1 MFCTRFCA
9 VCHNQ
14 NLSQFPPSRY
24 TWAWGGITA
33 FAPPAR
39 KSEENPDG
47 RSSRG
52 TMGTEMGAAV
62 EPAAQ
67 DDVMVFGGE
76 KRNMAMG
83 IAMFGAGAAAFI
95 SGLTDTF
102 FAEAIAWTFM
112 LWGIFF
118 IYGDLLLT
126 TRRFEVRE
134 DGLTPQKSLPPVE
147 PPKRVRAWQD
157 INRMDIVMQRRDLK
171 SRRRLTCRSIIS
183 IRKKSPWSGKTGTSI
198 LSWPGSSSP
207 VPNSSPTTRRT
218 PST

>member
-1 MFCTRFCA
+1 MAEA
-9 VCHNQ
+9 V
-14 NLSQFPPSRY
+14 
-24 TWAWGGITA
+24 
-33 FAPPAR
+33 
-39 KSEENPDG
+39 E
-47 RSSRG
+47 
-52 TMGTEMGAAV
+52 TMGTEMSVAV

-67 DDVMVFGGE
+67 DDVIVFGGE

-118 IYGDLLLT
+118 LYGDLLLT

-134 DGLTPQKSLPPVE
+134 DGLTLKIPFRLWSRQKE
-147 PPKRVRAWQD
+147 WAWQD

-171 SRRRLTCRSIIS
+171 ADTASLQIYHQYPKEITLEREDRDFDPELARII
-183 IRKKSPWSGKTGTSI
+183 IARAKLKPDGAAAAIDLNDLPLEQALVFTWKK
-198 LSWPGSSSP
+198 
-207 VPNSSPTTRRT
+207 
-218 PST
+218 